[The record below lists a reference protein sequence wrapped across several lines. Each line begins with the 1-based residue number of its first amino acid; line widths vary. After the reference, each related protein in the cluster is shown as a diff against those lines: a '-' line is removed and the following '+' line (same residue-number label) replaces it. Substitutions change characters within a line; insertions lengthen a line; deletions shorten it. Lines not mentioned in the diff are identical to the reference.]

1 MEISYLHR
9 HQLTAARAI
18 RELGHGNAEL
28 QNSDASILPGIAS
41 AAVAAA
47 RDASC
52 DWRLTTL
59 EEELA
64 DAKEVQAAAEAL
76 MKELFNSP
84 GKRTTYPDVS
94 PRISWKR
101 WPPVAWSLSVPGLRA
116 VQPGTTW
123 TEAEVVNWYRSVQA
137 QLIRLRAVLELKWK
151 LQQDER
157 HRERG
162 AAPDDP
168 ALSAAA
174 PRRFVRVVL
183 SSHIKPKHLHC
194 RAASTSAM
202 AAPTRY
208 DVVVVGAGSGG
219 LTAAK
224 TAARFGAKTMLVE
237 RLPRLGGDCTW
248 FGCVPSKAL
257 IRCAHAFHEARSKAQ
272 LLGVEGIE
280 TEKLQCNWQKV
291 KEHIKSCQ
299 DFIYKEDDSPE
310 VLETAGVTV
319 RVGCHASF
327 LDSKTI
333 QLTSGDTGAEP
344 VETVFAEHFILCTGA
359 SPVLPPVK
367 GLEDVAQAMQ
377 RFGVQVTLVGKLMPR
392 EDEDEGITVVA
403 ARADSVERVEGGGL
417 LLRAGD
423 RELRCAALL
432 VAAGRRPQNL
442 EKLKLE
448 RAQVRWTKESQG
460 GSCQS

>member
-1 MEISYLHR
+1 
-9 HQLTAARAI
+9 
-18 RELGHGNAEL
+18 
-28 QNSDASILPGIAS
+28 
-41 AAVAAA
+41 
-47 RDASC
+47 
-52 DWRLTTL
+52 
-59 EEELA
+59 
-64 DAKEVQAAAEAL
+64 
-76 MKELFNSP
+76 
-84 GKRTTYPDVS
+84 
-94 PRISWKR
+94 
-101 WPPVAWSLSVPGLRA
+101 
-116 VQPGTTW
+116 
-123 TEAEVVNWYRSVQA
+123 
-137 QLIRLRAVLELKWK
+137 
-151 LQQDER
+151 
-157 HRERG
+157 
-162 AAPDDP
+162 
-168 ALSAAA
+168 
-174 PRRFVRVVL
+174 
-183 SSHIKPKHLHC
+183 
-194 RAASTSAM
+194 M

-392 EDEDEGITVVA
+392 EDEDVRGVMTEIFTEEGITVVA

-448 RAQVRWTKESQG
+448 RAQVRWTKDGIPVDQKLRSNVRHIMAVGDCLGGLQFTHLAGYQG
-460 GSCQS
+460 ALAAFNCVQGIQVKGPSGGQVPRCTFTHPEVATVGLTFTEAVTQLGAVRVSARLRRLDHVDRAICEYETRGFIKMVVSSSGLLLGATVVAPNAGEIASELGLAVAQKLKLQAIASCIHAYPTMSFALQQLAAEDYYASLQKSRTLRCLRSMCGPRLHGAR